1 MLLKIMMKFNKIN
14 LNVKSLALALC
25 LGFFL
30 FNIIDNKRYQG
41 DIIQNDVIQ
50 YYSYLPAYF
59 IENDVTLTFLNR
71 YKKIP
76 PNIYW
81 HLVTPDGK
89 KYFKMTMGLSILYSP
104 FFFISH
110 FFAINNQTFPSDGY
124 SLPYKIGLV
133 ISTLF
138 YAMLGLWLLQ
148 KLLSNYYNKFVVS
161 IVIVVIS
168 IGTNFYNYAS
178 NNDLLMSHVYSFF
191 LFAFFLNLVVSW
203 FKQPRILTA
212 IFLGLVLGL
221 IALVRPTNAI
231 IGLALIFYG
240 VNNWSE
246 LKMRFSFYL
255 KHFLQVIIILFF
267 AIMVWVPQM
276 IYWKMQV
283 GSYLY
288 FSYAGESF
296 FWNNPHIFE
305 ILFGFRKGLFIY
317 TPLIILSYFGIL
329 FCFKQLKLWRLTLI
343 TFIPINIYIM
353 SCWWCWWYG
362 GSFGQRPMI
371 DSFPLLAIPMAELIN
386 TILNR
391 SKWFIAPLALVF
403 SFFIYLNIFQSFQ
416 YEKGLIHYDSM
427 SKEAY
432 FKIFLEKD
440 AKAEFDYWNLLIPT
454 DSENALKGLP
464 ERDLR
469 KK

>member
-1 MLLKIMMKFNKIN
+1 
-14 LNVKSLALALC
+14 
-25 LGFFL
+25 
-30 FNIIDNKRYQG
+30 
-41 DIIQNDVIQ
+41 
-50 YYSYLPAYF
+50 
-59 IENDVTLTFLNR
+59 
-71 YKKIP
+71 
-76 PNIYW
+76 
-81 HLVTPDGK
+81 
-89 KYFKMTMGLSILYSP
+89 
-104 FFFISH
+104 
-110 FFAINNQTFPSDGY
+110 
-124 SLPYKIGLV
+124 
-133 ISTLF
+133 
-138 YAMLGLWLLQ
+138 MLGLWLLQ
-148 KLLSNYYNKFVVS
+148 KLLSNYYNKYVVA

-221 IALVRPTNAI
+221 IALVRPTNII

-267 AIMVWVPQM
+267 AIIVWVPQM

-317 TPLIILSYFGIL
+317 TPLIILSYFGII
-329 FCFKQLKLWRLTLI
+329 FYFKQLKLWRLTLI
-343 TFIPINIYIM
+343 TFIPLNIYIM

-386 TILNR
+386 TILNK
-391 SKWFIAPLALVF
+391 SKWFIAPLALIF

>member
-1 MLLKIMMKFNKIN
+1 
-14 LNVKSLALALC
+14 
-25 LGFFL
+25 
-30 FNIIDNKRYQG
+30 
-41 DIIQNDVIQ
+41 
-50 YYSYLPAYF
+50 
-59 IENDVTLTFLNR
+59 
-71 YKKIP
+71 
-76 PNIYW
+76 
-81 HLVTPDGK
+81 
-89 KYFKMTMGLSILYSP
+89 
-104 FFFISH
+104 
-110 FFAINNQTFPSDGY
+110 
-124 SLPYKIGLV
+124 
-133 ISTLF
+133 
-138 YAMLGLWLLQ
+138 
-148 KLLSNYYNKFVVS
+148 
-161 IVIVVIS
+161 
-168 IGTNFYNYAS
+168 
-178 NNDLLMSHVYSFF
+178 
-191 LFAFFLNLVVSW
+191 
-203 FKQPRILTA
+203 
-212 IFLGLVLGL
+212 
-221 IALVRPTNAI
+221 
-231 IGLALIFYG
+231 
-240 VNNWSE
+240 
-246 LKMRFSFYL
+246 MRFSFYL
-255 KHFLQVIIILFF
+255 KHFLQVIILLFF
-267 AIMVWVPQM
+267 AIIVWVPQM

-317 TPLIILSYFGIL
+317 TPLIILSYLGII

-343 TFIPINIYIM
+343 TFIPLNIYIM

-386 TILNR
+386 TILNK
-391 SKWFIAPLALVF
+391 SKWFIAPLALIF

>member
-30 FNIIDNKRYQG
+30 FNIIDNKRYQNE
-41 DIIQNDVIQ
+41 IIQNDVIQ

-59 IENDVTLTFLNR
+59 IENDVTLTFLNK

-81 HLVTPDGK
+81 HLVAPDGK
-89 KYFKMTMGLSILYSP
+89 RYFKMTMGLSILYSP
-104 FFFISH
+104 FFFGAH
-110 FFAINNQTFPSDGY
+110 CFAINNQTFPADGY

-148 KLLSNYYNKFVVS
+148 KLLSNYYNKYVVS
-161 IVIVVIS
+161 IVVIVIG

-191 LFAFFLNLVVSW
+191 LFALFLNLVVYW
-203 FKQPRILTA
+203 FKQPQILTA
-212 IFLGLVLGL
+212 LFLGLVLGL

-231 IGLALIFYG
+231 IGLALVFYG

-246 LKMRFSFYL
+246 LKMRFTFFFN
-255 KHFLQVIIILFF
+255 HFPQVIMMVFF

-276 IYWKMQV
+276 IYWKMQI

-317 TPLIILSYFGIL
+317 TPLIMLSYFGIF

-343 TFIPINIYIM
+343 TFIPLNLYIM

-386 TILNR
+386 TMLNR
-391 SKWFIAPLALVF
+391 SKWFIAPLTLVF